1 MFNVK
6 KSKKLS
12 YKYAFLN
19 KYVFKSLLKLSTELA
34 LRICEGREFQT
45 VSAAETNARS
55 LTWPRSSQKV
65 VEVEVLCSI

>member
-6 KSKKLS
+6 KSKKIS

-34 LRICEGREFQT
+34 LRMCGGRGIQRLRCCRNKF
-45 VSAAETNARS
+45 AI
-55 LTWPRSSQKV
+55 TWPRSSQKV
-65 VEVEVLCSI
+65 VEVEVVGSI